1 MEYLTQVRV
10 EEAKAMLKNPKYN
23 VMQVAEESG
32 FDDPAYFTRVFK
44 KHEGITPSKFKQY
57 AL

>member
-10 EEAKAMLKNPKYN
+10 EEAKRMLKDPKYN
-23 VMQVAEESG
+23 VMQVAEGSG
-32 FDDPAYFTRVFK
+32 FEDPAYFTRVFK
-44 KHEGITPSKFKQY
+44 KLEGITPSRFKQY